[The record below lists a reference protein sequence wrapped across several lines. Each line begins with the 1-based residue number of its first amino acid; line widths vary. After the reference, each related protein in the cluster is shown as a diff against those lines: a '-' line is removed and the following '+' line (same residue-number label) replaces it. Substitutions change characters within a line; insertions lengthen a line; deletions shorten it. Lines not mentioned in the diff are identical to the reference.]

1 MRIALEISYS
11 SLNDPTRK
19 RNHDPNSIKT
29 AFGVMN
35 PTLKIGMKLKKYD
48 PNGAK
53 CFVWVIK
60 SIKQLPGGTKT
71 AVFSGKIRFVLR
83 KDPVCSLEK
92 CPC

>member
-29 AFGVMN
+29 AFWVMN

-60 SIKQLPGGTKT
+60 SIKQLQGR
-71 AVFSGKIRFVLR
+71 GKNRRLLR